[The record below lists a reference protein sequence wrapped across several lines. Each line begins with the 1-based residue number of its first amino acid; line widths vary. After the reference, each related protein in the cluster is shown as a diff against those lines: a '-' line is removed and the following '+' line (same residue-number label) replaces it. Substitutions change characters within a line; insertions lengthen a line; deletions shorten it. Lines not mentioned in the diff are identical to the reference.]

1 MNSASSPTSKQAPLL
16 QRQARQ
22 VSRLHRWLGTGFCL
36 LFALW
41 FGTGFVMMYVPFP
54 ALPDGARIAASAPV
68 RLDAVM
74 LPPSAAAHGFPVQ
87 RLRLVDVLGRPRY
100 LATLDGGGMLSI
112 AADTGGFTAPLDMA
126 AARRVAERFAGQT
139 AAAVEGPF
147 DHDQWVVHQRFDA
160 VRPFYRVELGD
171 AAGTELYVSAPLGQ
185 VLQRTTRFERGW
197 NWVGAVVHWIYPT
210 FLRKS
215 LWAWDQLV
223 WWLALAGTV
232 VAASGWGLGVVR
244 MVNLR
249 RAGRGGLSPFRGW
262 VRWHHLIGLVGGAF
276 ALTWVFSGWLS
287 MDHGRLFSLDQP
299 AVARLARLR
308 GTDMATA
315 MTGVMPATLQAL
327 GSAREIEF
335 AVVGGQA
342 FIIQRNAADTP
353 YRLTPVLAG
362 VPRTP
367 LAAIPDALLADA
379 VAAAWAPARVRDIAG
394 IAVDD
399 EYGHMRSEPLPDS
412 ARRVRLDDAAQTWV
426 HMDARSGQ
434 LIGQMDSS
442 RRAYRW
448 LYNGLHTFDFPL
460 LNRAGPL
467 WRVLMLAALAAGMGL
482 SVSAL
487 VLGGRRMARASARG
501 RRRT

>member
-1 MNSASSPTSKQAPLL
+1 MNSASSPISKPAPLL

-22 VSRLHRWLGTGFCL
+22 VSRLHRWLGTCFCL

-68 RLDAVM
+68 RLEAVQ
-74 LPPSAAAHGFPVQ
+74 LAPAAAALGFPVR

-100 LATLDGGGMLSI
+100 LATLDDGSMLGI
-112 AADTGGFTAPLDMA
+112 AADTGGFAEPLDA
-126 AARRVAERFAGQT
+126 VAARRLAEQFAGRP
-139 AAAVEGPF
+139 AHAVEGPF
-147 DHDQWVVHQRFDA
+147 DHDQWVIHQRFDA
-160 VRPFYRVELGD
+160 ARPFYRVELGD
-171 AAGTELYVSAPLGQ
+171 AAGTELYVSARLGQ

-215 LWAWDQLV
+215 LWAWDQVV

-232 VAASGWGLGVVR
+232 VAASGYALGVVR

-249 RAGRGGLSPFRGW
+249 RSGRGRLSPFRGW
-262 VRWHHLIGLVGGAF
+262 VRWHHVLGLVGGLF
-276 ALTWVFSGWLS
+276 ALSWIFSGWLS

-315 MTGVMPATLQAL
+315 MAGLTPDALRAL

-335 AVVGGQA
+335 AVVGGLG
-342 FIIQRNAADTP
+342 FVIQRGAADTA
-353 YRLTPVLAG
+353 YRLNPLSDG
-362 VPRTP
+362 VPQAP
-367 LAAIPDALLADA
+367 VPAIPDALLARA
-379 VAAAWAPARVRDIAG
+379 VAAAWAPARVLGIAG
-394 IAVDD
+394 IAADD
-399 EYGHMRSEPLPDS
+399 AYGHTRSEPLPDS
-412 ARRVRLDDAAQTWV
+412 ARRVRIDDAGQTWV
-426 HMDARSGQ
+426 HMDAQSGQ
-434 LIGQMDSS
+434 LIAQMDGS

-448 LYNGLHTFDFPL
+448 LYTGLHTFDFPW
-460 LNRAGPL
+460 LNRAGAP
-467 WRVLMLAALAAGMGL
+467 WRVLMLAALAIGLGL

-487 VLGGRRMARASARG
+487 VLGGRRLVRSFRND
-501 RRRT
+501 